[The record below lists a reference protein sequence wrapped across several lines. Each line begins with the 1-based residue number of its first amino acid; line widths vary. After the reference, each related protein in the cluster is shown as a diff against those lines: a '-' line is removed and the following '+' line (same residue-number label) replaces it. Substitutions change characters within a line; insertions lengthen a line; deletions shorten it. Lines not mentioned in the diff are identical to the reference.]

1 MLDGDSHFIGR
12 LFPGWRF
19 ELSGSFGDSLGILWG
34 KGEGLPR
41 VFSHRII
48 HFELSKTVSES

>member
-34 KGEGLPR
+34 KGEGLSEIPR
-41 VFSHRII
+41 VPYITVF
-48 HFELSKTVSES
+48 LSTNL